1 MNKEKL
7 LQKIDSIKKSISKHL
22 LRTSIFA
29 VTAVAPAH
37 TTGNNPSSSAD
48 DFAPNASLTS
58 ENIYIV
64 PEAVNIAPQNNPS
77 PIYEFTNKV
86 YDKNNREVKDFVD
99 VTKYSLWD
107 CSYKREVGN
116 LKNPVGVISD
126 KGFYG
131 SLQFNR
137 FNAENMAIYGLLN
150 PTYEKLASKF
160 FVKKAGFDKAIEN
173 FKKSAQNYKK
183 LHGDANLV
191 YHVGSVARKA
201 LSQYISPNFK
211 TIFQKEGLENTQ
223 QFLNLQ
229 RAYAGEIY
237 CTFNARGLN
246 KIIATLEASKIK
258 PEQVNP
264 AIWGMFL
271 AKNIKGGFGGIANL
285 LKGKNLKQINSLT
298 FVNETANKYPDVF
311 KEGSGVYAWKF
322 AKEHYK
328 ETHSITTMKELSII
342 LQKPEI
348 LDHYLKC
355 LSFNQNGTIN
365 FSQAQ
370 ELLINGLP
378 PKLIQQNI
386 KFADLLPQVQDKT
399 RVVKLTNKQNIQ
411 QIIKNKK
418 YKVR

>member
-48 DFAPNASLTS
+48 DFAPDASLTS

-211 TIFQKEGLENTQ
+211 TIFQKEGLD
-223 QFLNLQ
+223 F
-229 RAYAGEIY
+229 Y
-237 CTFNARGLN
+237 
-246 KIIATLEASKIK
+246 
-258 PEQVNP
+258 
-264 AIWGMFL
+264 
-271 AKNIKGGFGGIANL
+271 
-285 LKGKNLKQINSLT
+285 
-298 FVNETANKYPDVF
+298 
-311 KEGSGVYAWKF
+311 
-322 AKEHYK
+322 
-328 ETHSITTMKELSII
+328 
-342 LQKPEI
+342 
-348 LDHYLKC
+348 
-355 LSFNQNGTIN
+355 
-365 FSQAQ
+365 
-370 ELLINGLP
+370 
-378 PKLIQQNI
+378 
-386 KFADLLPQVQDKT
+386 
-399 RVVKLTNKQNIQ
+399 
-411 QIIKNKK
+411 
-418 YKVR
+418 